1 MRKVVKFGGTS
12 LADSSQF
19 RKVRDIVLEDEAR
32 TIVIP
37 SAPGR
42 RSANDLKV
50 TDLLYQC
57 YGLAAEGKD
66 FRRPLQ
72 AVRDRYVEIVQGL
85 ALSLPLDEEF
95 RKIEESLTSAP
106 DRDYTASRGEYLNGL
121 VLAEYLGFTFLD
133 AAELFFF
140 DDAENFDAARSHG
153 VLTARLEE
161 TPRAVVPGFYGIDPA
176 GRVRTFP
183 RGGSDITGAI
193 IAGACGASVYEN
205 WTDVSGLLMADP
217 RIVKDPKVIRDI
229 TYSELRELAY
239 MGATVLHEDAI
250 LFVRR
255 AGVPINIRNTNQ
267 PEDPGTW
274 IVGHTAKQSSHTI
287 TGVTGKKDFCSIILA
302 KDRLHSDPGFHS
314 RVVRC
319 FEESNVPLE
328 HLPSG
333 IDTMTVVV
341 HASHF
346 LDREQEVLARLARVA
361 RPDTLD
367 IEPGLALIAVVGRG
381 MKSRSGTAAKIFT
394 ALARVRVNVR
404 MIDQGA
410 SELNVIVGVL
420 NEDFERAIRSIYSA
434 FVEEDSPD

>member
-12 LADSSQF
+12 LANSAQF

-32 TIVIP
+32 TIVVP

-42 RSANDLKV
+42 RSANDVKV

-57 YGLAAEGKD
+57 YGLAAAGKD

-72 AVRDRYVEIVQGL
+72 AVRDRYAEIVQGL
-85 ALSLPLDEEF
+85 GLSLPLDEEF

-106 DRDYTASRGEYLNGL
+106 ERDYTASRGEYLNGL
-121 VLAEYLGFTFLD
+121 VLAEYLGFAFID

-140 DDAENFDAARSHG
+140 DDAGNFDAARSHG
-153 VLTARLEE
+153 VLTARLDEA
-161 TPRAVVPGFYGIDPA
+161 PRAVVPGFYGTDPA
-176 GRVRTFP
+176 GRVHTFP

-217 RIVKDPKVIRDI
+217 RIVKDPRVIRDI

-314 RVVRC
+314 RVV
-319 FEESNVPLE
+319 
-328 HLPSG
+328 
-333 IDTMTVVV
+333 

-381 MKSRSGTAAKIFT
+381 MKSRSGTAARIFT
-394 ALARVRVNVR
+394 ALAKVRVNVR

-420 NEDFERAIRSIYSA
+420 NEDFERAIRSIYGA
-434 FVEEDSPD
+434 FVEEDPPD